1 MTHIAAPLDTVRI
14 TAESVTLLDSAFVQ
28 QPLESGVTGTVQ
40 LEEWDSGI
48 AEGSAVNIEL
58 NNGNDWY
65 VDIAAPGDAGSY
77 RIVVVLEAGGA
88 RRTLHGKLDVHD
100 PPT

>member
-1 MTHIAAPLDTVRI
+1 MTHIAAPLDTIRV
-14 TAESVTLLDSAFVQ
+14 TAESVTLLDGTSTK
-28 QPLESGVTGTVQ
+28 QPLTTGLTGTVQ
-40 LEEWDSGI
+40 LEEWDSGS
-48 AEGSAVNIEL
+48 AEGSAVAIEL

-65 VDIAAPGDAGSY
+65 VDMAAPGDAGSY

-88 RRTLHGKLDVHD
+88 RRTLHGKLDVQP